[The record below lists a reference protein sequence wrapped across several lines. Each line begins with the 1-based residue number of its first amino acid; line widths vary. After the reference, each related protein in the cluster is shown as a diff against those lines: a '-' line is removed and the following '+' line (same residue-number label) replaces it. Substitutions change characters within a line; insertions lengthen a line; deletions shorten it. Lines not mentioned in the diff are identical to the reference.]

1 MQASNKTPADLAAAC
16 GVSVQA
22 VYKWLKDPLINL
34 KNEHLFAV
42 ADLMR
47 YEARW
52 IATGKALPQPAVTEP
67 EQAILDNYRAVGDPE
82 KVAIEKVAESLARPY
97 IAAPGALP
105 TKAPAVTKAPEQI
118 NDNPGRLPDEHLHIK
133 FYGAA
138 DAKSERKKTAGGKPA
153 VED

>member
-1 MQASNKTPADLAAAC
+1 MQLAIAC
-16 GVSVQA
+16 GVRCEWLA
-22 VYKWLKDPLINL
+22 V
-34 KNEHLFAV
+34 E
-42 ADLMR
+42 
-47 YEARW
+47 
-52 IATGKALPQPAVTEP
+52 TGKML
-67 EQAILDNYRAVGDPE
+67 EQALRPDEQVLLDNYRAVGDPE